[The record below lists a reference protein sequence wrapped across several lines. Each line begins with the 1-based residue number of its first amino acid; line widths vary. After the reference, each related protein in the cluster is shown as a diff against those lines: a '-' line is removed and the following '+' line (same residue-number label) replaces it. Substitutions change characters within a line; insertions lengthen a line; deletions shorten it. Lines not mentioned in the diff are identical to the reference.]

1 MAVIYI
7 LVGIICIGIVSLILA
22 LEKVR
27 EEDEER
33 DWYDCTHSIN
43 TVQILR
49 WVHRQRSKS

>member
-1 MAVIYI
+1 MTVIYI

-33 DWYDCTHSIN
+33 D
-43 TVQILR
+43 
-49 WVHRQRSKS
+49 